1 MDKKKRCEMTK
12 DLLPLYADEICGEAS
27 REFVE
32 EHLRECGDCR
42 QELADYRYNTGLPE
56 QGEEKEVFTSFSKK
70 MKKRNLVKV
79 ILSVVLCLAV
89 IASAAYV
96 LFVPEYVVSYSEGLM
111 EAKIP
116 VDEGVDVYV
125 NLDNYKMVHS
135 YDLRDDE
142 GYTDIYL
149 TVMETNFTRLFKDRD
164 KSDNFWRIGN
174 SNQLGWCAQSGV
186 TRPISGEKPVVRNI
200 YYLVMHPDEVLYMT
214 DEISFEDYDKHLIW
228 NNPELKDK

>member
-1 MDKKKRCEMTK
+1 MDKQKRCEMTK
-12 DLLPLYADEICGEAS
+12 DLLPLYADEICGQAS

-32 EHLRECGDCR
+32 AHLDECEDCR

-56 QGEEKEVFTSFSKK
+56 PGEEKEVFVTFSKN
-70 MKKRNLVKV
+70 MKKRNIVKV
-79 ILSVVLCLAV
+79 VVSVVLCLAV

-96 LFVPEYVVSYSEGLM
+96 LFVPEYVVPYSEDLM

-125 NLDNYKMVHS
+125 NLDNYKQVRCW
-135 YDLRDDE
+135 DIRDDE

-149 TVMETNFTRLFKDRD
+149 TVMETNFTRLFKDTD

-174 SNQLGWCAQSGV
+174 SNRISWCAQSGV
-186 TRPISGEKPVVRNI
+186 TNPVSGENPKLRNI

-214 DEISFEDYDKHLIW
+214 GEISFEDYETHLIW
-228 NNPELKDK
+228 TAHDVPGE